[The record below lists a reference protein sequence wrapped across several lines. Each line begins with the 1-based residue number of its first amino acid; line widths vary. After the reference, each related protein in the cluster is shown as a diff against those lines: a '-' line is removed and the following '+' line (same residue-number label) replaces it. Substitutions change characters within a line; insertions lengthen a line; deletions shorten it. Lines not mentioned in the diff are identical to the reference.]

1 MELGLNMTMPRNH
14 GYDVVNSIKAME
26 SSDLEFLFCLGGN
39 FVSASPD
46 STRTS
51 KAIGNLS
58 MGVHVSTKLNRSHLI
73 QTEENLILPC
83 LGRTELDKQDSGNQ
97 FVSVE
102 NSMGVVHMSEEH

>member
-1 MELGLNMTMPRNH
+1 MTMPRNH

-46 STRTS
+46 SNRTS

-73 QTEENLILPC
+73 QTEENLIIP
-83 LGRTELDKQDSGNQ
+83 
-97 FVSVE
+97 
-102 NSMGVVHMSEEH
+102 